1 MSDSSSPAQEQTAT
15 SSAGASSTLESV
27 LALLVNQPQVADEV
41 AKLRAE
47 RDGYKVER
55 DEYEKQY
62 LALLEAY
69 RKLELGI
76 VGQKRER
83 FISGQA
89 QEVFQAVLE
98 SLKLTPGTTAEAEG
112 QGTRVEAHTRVK
124 PKPTGKQ
131 PLPEEL
137 PRVEVKVL
145 PPEVERLGLDAFTK
159 IGEDVK
165 ETIEKRVAAFVVVRT
180 VRPIFKPKEAKA
192 DEKPLAQA
200 DAVPPPIAKALVGP
214 TFLAESIMLRW
225 GMYLPLYRLERLYAQ
240 QGFPVARSTL
250 CAWHFAA
257 HEAMKELIEAMW
269 ADALKS
275 GLLLTDATGVKVQA
289 LNECRNAHFFVVIA
303 PGKCVLFE
311 YSKKHDK
318 KAIDKLFE
326 GFGGVLV
333 RDAHAIYLHFD
344 DDEDSDITG
353 AGCWSHVRRYIYKS
367 FSTDPAR
374 SAWALTC
381 LQKLF
386 ALERAL
392 AKATPVERLA
402 RRVAHSKPLV
412 EEYLAWCDA
421 EAGTVIDAT
430 PISKAI
436 NYARNH
442 RDSLQ
447 VFLTRGDV
455 PMDNNASERE
465 LRRQALGRKNFMF
478 LGTDGGG
485 DVNATFSSLLASC
498 DMHKVPP
505 LAYLRDVFCLVA
517 DWKAHGRDMLDL
529 SPARW
534 AQTSKRDDVVALLD
548 ANPFRRISLG
558 LAPLAQVV
566 AVAAEVA

>member
-1 MSDSSSPAQEQTAT
+1 MSEGLSPTEDGDYQRPT
-15 SSAGASSTLESV
+15 STGPTTLESV
-27 LALLVNQPQVADEV
+27 LALLVNEPQLADEV
-41 AKLRAE
+41 AKLQAE
-47 RDGYKVER
+47 RDGYKT
-55 DEYEKQY
+55 QY

-69 RKLELGI
+69 RKLELGV

-83 FISGQA
+83 FISNQA
-89 QEVFQAVLE
+89 QAVFQLVLD
-98 SLKLTPGTTAEAEG
+98 SLKPPASATANTEA
-112 QGTRVEAHTRVK
+112 QGTRVEAHTRA
-124 PKPTGKQ
+124 KPTGKQ

-137 PRVEVKVL
+137 PRVEVTVL
-145 PPEVERLGLDAFTK
+145 PPEVERLGLDAFTR

-165 ETIEKRVAAFVVVRT
+165 ETIEKRMAAFIVVRT

-192 DEKPLAQA
+192 DEKPLVQA
-200 DAVPPPIAKALVGP
+200 DAVPPPIPKALVGP
-214 TFLAESIMLRW
+214 AFLAESIVLRW

-240 QGFPVARSTL
+240 QGYPVARSTL

-257 HEAMKELIEAMW
+257 HEAMKELLDVMW
-269 ADALKS
+269 ADTMTSAV
-275 GLLLTDATGVKVQA
+275 LLTDATGVKVQA
-289 LNECRNAHFFVVIA
+289 PNECRNAHFFVVIA
-303 PGKCVLFE
+303 PGKSVLFE

-318 KAIDKLFE
+318 KAVDKLFE
-326 GFGGVLV
+326 GFSGILV

-344 DDEDSDITG
+344 NDEDSDITG
-353 AGCWSHVRRYIYKS
+353 AGCWSHVRRYVFKA
-367 FSTDPAR
+367 FETDVAR
-374 SAWALTC
+374 AAWALTC

-392 AKATPVERLA
+392 AKATPEERLA
-402 RRVAHSKPLV
+402 RRQAHAKPLV

-421 EAGTVIDAT
+421 EAGQVIDAT

-478 LGTDGGG
+478 LGNNEGGE
-485 DVNATFSSLLASC
+485 VNATFSSLLASC
-498 DMHKVPP
+498 EMHKVPP

-517 DWKAHGRDMLDL
+517 DWKANGKDMLDL
-529 SPARW
+529 SPTRW
-534 AQTSKRDDVVALLD
+534 AETSKREDVIALLE
-548 ANPFRRISLG
+548 ANEFRRASLG
-558 LAPLAQVV
+558 SV
-566 AVAAEVA
+566 A

>member
-1 MSDSSSPAQEQTAT
+1 MSDRSSPAQDETPT
-15 SSAGASSTLESV
+15 SGAGSTLESV
-27 LALLVNQPQVADEV
+27 LALLVNQPQLADEV
-41 AKLRAE
+41 AKLESE
-47 RDGYKVER
+47 RDEYKVER
-55 DEYEKQY
+55 DEYKRQY

-83 FISGQA
+83 FISNQA
-89 QEVFQAVLE
+89 QEVFQAVLD
-98 SLKLTPGTTAEAEG
+98 SLKLTPSTAAETEG
-112 QGTRVEAHTRVK
+112 EGTRVEAHTRV
-124 PKPTGKQ
+124 KPTGKQ

-145 PPEVERLGLDAFTK
+145 PPEVERLGLDAFTLVS
-159 IGEDVK
+159 EDVK

-180 VRPIFKPKEAKA
+180 VRPIYKPKELKA
-192 DEKPLAQA
+192 DEKPLVQA

-214 TFLAESIMLRW
+214 AFLAESIVLRW

-250 CAWHFAA
+250 CTWHFAA
-257 HEAMKELIEAMW
+257 HEAMKELIEVMW
-269 ADALKS
+269 ADALNS

-318 KAIDKLFE
+318 KAVDKLFE
-326 GFGGVLV
+326 GFRGVLV

-344 DDEDSDITG
+344 ADEDGDITG
-353 AGCWSHVRRYIYKS
+353 AGCWSHVRRYVYKS

-392 AKATPVERLA
+392 AKATSEERLA
-402 RRVAHSKPLV
+402 RRQAHSKPLV

-421 EAGTVIDAT
+421 EAEKVIDAT

-447 VFLTRGDV
+447 VFLTNGEV

-478 LGTDGGG
+478 LGTNEGGE
-485 DVNATFSSLLASC
+485 VNATFSSLLAST
-498 DMHKVPP
+498 
-505 LAYLRDVFCLVA
+505 
-517 DWKAHGRDMLDL
+517 
-529 SPARW
+529 S
-534 AQTSKRDDVVALLD
+534 AQ
-548 ANPFRRISLG
+548 
-558 LAPLAQVV
+558 
-566 AVAAEVA
+566 